1 MAKTDLV
8 GSARAVFT
16 ITLTQAAEEP
26 VIVNWRTQD
35 GTAIVDRD
43 YVANSGTLT
52 FAPGE
57 TSKAVEVI
65 VLGRTIE
72 TEDRIFYVMLDT
84 PINAILQDQAIAC
97 VIRVD
102 VQNSRP
108 ILAVIYPRG
117 DRGLSAYEVALQ
129 QGFVGTEDQWLLSL
143 IDFQH
148 LTDLVMPRIDYQGLA
163 PLVAQYVDL
172 NVFPPMT
179 GNDGRFLGL
188 VNGQKAWL
196 SPFRV
201 GDIMYSASI
210 PGVEWADCNGAIYQ
224 QAANP
229 ELYGRLGLISDGK
242 GIWTQKSLPVKSSVD
257 HLIAVLNGVLFT
269 SYSTSVNSVNK
280 ITVSS
285 TRDGEN
291 WSSPFVLDGGAN
303 PSGMAAGGGV
313 VAVLAGGKFANS
325 NWIAYTSNGGAAW
338 SYSLPNIDSQITG
351 SSKLKYLNGY
361 FILTVNNGIY
371 YSRDCASWTY
381 KAIASG
387 VVADCAYSNGV
398 YLFVVAGVVWSMTD
412 LTGTAVNRGAT
423 GQLLAAG
430 NGKVGVFDTNGRLQV
445 SQDNGITWA
454 AATTGNGGV
463 TNGWYFSA
471 TYFIADCLRG
481 VFILCADAGSASTPS
496 IFVSTDLVSWTN
508 QRVPAATAFGFKSIA
523 LFGAYAELAGNPTF
537 RWESSLVVFD
547 PSKEFALP
555 IISPP
560 AGALVG
566 NIKPYIKVK

>member
-8 GSARAVFT
+8 GSARAIFT
-16 ITLTQAAEEP
+16 IILTQAAQDL
-26 VIVNWRTQD
+26 VTVSWRTQD
-35 GTAIVDRD
+35 GTAIENRD
-43 YVANSGTLT
+43 YVANSGQVT

-57 TSKAVEVI
+57 TSKTVEVI
-65 VLGRTIE
+65 VLGRTVE
-72 TEDRIFYVMLDT
+72 TEDRIFYVMLDA
-84 PINAILQDQAIAC
+84 PVNAILQDQAIAC

-117 DRGLSAYEVALQ
+117 DRGLSAYEIALQ

-148 LTDLVMPRIDYQGLA
+148 LTDLIMPRIDYQGLA

-172 NVFPPMT
+172 NVFPPMA

-210 PGVEWADCNGAIYQ
+210 PGAEWADCNGAIYQ
-224 QAANP
+224 QTSYP

-242 GIWTQKSLPVKSSVD
+242 GTWTQKSLPVKSAAD
-257 HLIAVLNGVLFT
+257 HLVAAVGDTLFDFYT
-269 SYSTSVNSVNK
+269 TTPSSSNL

-285 TRDGEN
+285 TRDGDN
-291 WSSPFVLDGGAN
+291 WLGATTLAGGSN
-303 PSGMAAGGGV
+303 PIGAAAGGGV
-313 VAVLAGGKFANS
+313 VAVLAGAAFS
-325 NWIAYTSNGGAAW
+325 NTNYIAYSNNKGSSW
-338 SYSLPNIDSQITG
+338 QYSLPNITLQSTT
-351 SSKLKYLNGY
+351 KLKYVNGY
-361 FILTVNNGIY
+361 FFVTVNNGVY

-387 VVADCAYSNGV
+387 AVADCVYSNGV
-398 YLFVVAGVVWSMTD
+398 YLFVVAGVVWSLTD

-430 NGKVGVFDTNGRLQV
+430 NGKVGLFDTNGRLQV

-463 TNGWYFSA
+463 PNGWYLGSG
-471 TYFIADCLRG
+471 YFAADCLRG
-481 VFILCADAGSASTPS
+481 VFILCADAGSAFTPS
-496 IFVSTDLVSWTN
+496 IFVSTDLVNWTT
-508 QRVPAATAFGFKSIA
+508 QRVSAATSYGFKSIA
-523 LFGAYAELAGNPTF
+523 LFGAYAELSGNPAF

-547 PSKEFALP
+547 PAKEFALP